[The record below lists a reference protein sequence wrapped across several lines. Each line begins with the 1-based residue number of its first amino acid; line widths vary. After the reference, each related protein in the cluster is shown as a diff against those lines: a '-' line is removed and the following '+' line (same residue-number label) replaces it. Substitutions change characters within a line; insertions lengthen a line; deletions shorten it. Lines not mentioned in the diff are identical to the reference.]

1 MHFRSAERGVFAD
14 YPMQPY
20 SNTMYAGPADEV
32 LVLFKGAESEGFYE
46 DAGGYGWYYNGD
58 TNKSIDMVFAP
69 AGGQRIS
76 YYVTDP
82 NYSTIFNKVVKG
94 KKPVTKETAK
104 ATAEKSAGKETSG
117 KAVASSSASGSTQE
131 KRATTSAG
139 GTPSSGGG
147 TGGGGEDDG
156 KKLWEKPWFLPA
168 VGAVTLVTVATIALW
183 PTKKATPVRTNGKK
197 RRSTRKRSR

>member
-1 MHFRSAERGVFAD
+1 MHFRSAERVVFAD

-20 SNTMYAGPADEV
+20 SNTMYAGASDEF

-104 ATAEKSAGKETSG
+104 ATAEKSGGKETSG

-131 KRATTSAG
+131 KRATTAAG
-139 GTPSSGGG
+139 GTPAPGPSPGG
-147 TGGGGEDDG
+147 
-156 KKLWEKPWFLPA
+156 KLWEQSWFLPA
-168 VGAVTLVTVATIALW
+168 VGGLTVVAVLAIALW
-183 PTKKATPVRTNGKK
+183 PSSEAKPLRTNSK
-197 RRSTRKRSR
+197 RR